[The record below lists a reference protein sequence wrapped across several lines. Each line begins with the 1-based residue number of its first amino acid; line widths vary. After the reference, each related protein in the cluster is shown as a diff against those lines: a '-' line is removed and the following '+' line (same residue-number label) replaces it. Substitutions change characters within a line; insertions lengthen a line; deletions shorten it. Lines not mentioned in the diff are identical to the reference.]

1 MFDGNAN
8 GWVSRRDAVPGG
20 AQDNFG
26 YTSGTITTSDGVP
39 FTTCFQRWNS
49 KTQVPRQPDWSV
61 TQDLT
66 GLPDGKYRLKAY
78 ILTNVTGMQPEG
90 RFLVAKT
97 LAGEKRTEANVPSPD
112 GSAYA
117 VPYTVDF
124 FCYWWYGHD
133 RHDSGKL
140 QL

>member
-1 MFDGNAN
+1 MVGFLEGMPYRE
-8 GWVSRRDAVPGG
+8 GHG
-20 AQDNFG
+20 DNFG

-61 TQDLT
+61 AQDLT

-97 LAGEKRTEANVPSPD
+97 LAGEKRTEAICAVAGREVPMLFLIP
-112 GSAYA
+112 
-117 VPYTVDF
+117 VDF
-124 FCYWWYGHD
+124 LCYWWYGHD